1 MWDQRRGQGTHRG
14 ILGGAL
20 RDRRRGKRDGPR
32 GRAIVDGSNIMHW
45 RDGEPSFDPL
55 HDVIHRLK
63 ALGFAPG
70 VMFDA
75 NAGYL
80 LAGRYLDDS
89 SMAKRLKMREDAV
102 VVVAKGSPADPVIL
116 TAARELGA
124 IVISND
130 RYRDWAEAFPEVK
143 TPGTLVRGGYRSG
156 QLWLEC
162 EPEKAEDVQGLG
174 KR

>member
-1 MWDQRRGQGTHRG
+1 M
-14 ILGGAL
+14 
-20 RDRRRGKRDGPR
+20 
-32 GRAIVDGSNIMHW
+32 DGSNIMHW
-45 RDGEPSFDPL
+45 RDGDPSFDPL
-55 HDVIHRLK
+55 HDVIHRLT

-80 LAGRYLDDS
+80 LAGRYLDDG
-89 SMAKRLKMREDAV
+89 SMAKRLNLPEDAV

-116 TAARELGA
+116 TAARDLGA
-124 IVISND
+124 IVITND
-130 RYRDWAEAFPEVK
+130 RYRDWAEEYPEVK

-162 EPEKAEDVQGLG
+162 ETAKA
-174 KR
+174 